1 MFWLFAHRCLRGVS
15 LRPRALFIAFSRGH
29 QGAII
34 REALDGSVNIK
45 PHTLF
50 SHSTQHCISTGADG
64 SCRYICELHTH
75 TPLIHGCSRP
85 AHTPAPPFLAFS
97 MRSNAAYRARLIQC
111 TSSYMLFLSPTVEPP
126 RRSGEVPCF
135 ILKLL
140 LNLHA
145 ESCIRKR
152 TVRCD
157 VEPCTK
163 NLISFHHQKN
173 SNESEPV

>member
-50 SHSTQHCISTGADG
+50 SHSTQRCISTGADG

-97 MRSNAAYRARLIQC
+97 RRSNVAYRARLIQ
-111 TSSYMLFLSPTVEPP
+111 Y
-126 RRSGEVPCF
+126 
-135 ILKLL
+135 II
-140 LNLHA
+140 LHA
-145 ESCIRKR
+145 VPFPHGGTTEEVWRGSLFYPKVTPQPSRR
-152 TVRCD
+152 
-157 VEPCTK
+157 E
-163 NLISFHHQKN
+163 LH
-173 SNESEPV
+173 